1 MKRVYTLL
9 WLSLLMLCTSGCQK
23 TDINVVEHEPMTVSL
38 NLTGDFEVDVTQ
50 DPLTRAASTDDAY
63 ALNIY
68 YDKEG
73 DGSVNDIYAY
83 GLFDNVAD
91 MTITLLSNHK
101 YNIYCSLIKNAKNT
115 IYYGQAFNNA
125 YSGYAYPFQTNAS
138 NSTLIGNAFIIGT
151 STYFTG
157 LGSGNTHL
165 ASTTSPSTSNYVKYP
180 KVNRFYGVTKGYVP
194 VPNGT
199 IDIYLKRIVFG
210 AKFVV
215 TGVQDG
221 KLSLSAGEF
230 YSATY
235 SNDHAGTETI
245 YTFPNVSDVYSND
258 LPLVATISL
267 NYDSNRGSLWDL
279 STSQSVQFKR
289 NVMTTVNINLNPDL
303 SGASLSITEEELS
316 EENIIDLGLNTDGLI
331 DTVVKPEN

>member
-221 KLSLSAGEF
+221 KLSLSAGAF

-245 YTFPNVSDVYSND
+245 YTFPNVSDVYGNE
-258 LPLVATISL
+258 LPLVATVSL
-267 NYDSNRGSLWDL
+267 NYDSDRGNLWDL
-279 STSQSVQFKR
+279 STSQNVQFKR

-303 SGASLSITEEELS
+303 SGASLSITEEDLA
-316 EENIIDLGLNTDGLI
+316 EENVIDLGLNTDGLI
-331 DTVVKPEN
+331 DIVVKPEN